1 MIAPELVR
9 QAQSGDQ
16 RAFGDLLA
24 ALRPTVVRYCAA
36 KLDRNDVEDVV
47 QDALMRLVNAIDV
60 YRPVAPIEAYA
71 MRITSNAIAN
81 HYRCVRRGARV
92 VPLAKVPEQSCPAS
106 DSEQRVLRA
115 ELASVLA
122 AQVRTLPGRQKDIVL
137 LRVVHGLSA
146 EETAHLLDTTPGAV
160 RVAQH
165 RAVRRLRKTVAG
177 AL

>member
-1 MIAPELVR
+1 MITPELVR
-9 QAQSGDQ
+9 QAQRGDQ
-16 RAFGDLLA
+16 RALGALLA
-24 ALRPTVVRYCAA
+24 ALRPALVRYCVT
-36 KLDRNDVEDVV
+36 KLDHNDAEDVA
-47 QDALMRLVNAIDV
+47 QDALLRLVNAIKV

-81 HYRCVRRGARV
+81 HYRRTRRSARV
-92 VPLAKVPEQSCPAS
+92 VPLAEIPEQSCPVS

-146 EETAHLLDTTPGAV
+146 DETARLLDSTPGAV

-165 RAVRRLRKTVAG
+165 RAVRQLRKTVAR